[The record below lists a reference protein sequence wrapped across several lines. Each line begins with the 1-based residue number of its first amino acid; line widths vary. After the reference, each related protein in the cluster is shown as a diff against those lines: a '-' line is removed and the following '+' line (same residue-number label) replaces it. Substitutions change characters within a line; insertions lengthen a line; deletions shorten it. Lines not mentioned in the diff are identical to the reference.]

1 MSDFIIPLS
10 IQDEQTLYS
19 SFDHCGDHIHYRLFL
34 CVGSLCKMDR
44 NAAGTQEKERILNL
58 LSEAEMR
65 VKKGEENDK
74 TEALPTATG
83 RSSMKWCRSTSPL

>member
-1 MSDFIIPLS
+1 MTLLFRLAFRMNKRCILPLIIAAIIS
-10 IQDEQTLYS
+10 TIGSFSVWEASAKWIETLPE
-19 SFDHCGDHIHYRLFL
+19 L
-34 CVGSLCKMDR
+34 KK
-44 NAAGTQEKERILNL
+44 KERILNL